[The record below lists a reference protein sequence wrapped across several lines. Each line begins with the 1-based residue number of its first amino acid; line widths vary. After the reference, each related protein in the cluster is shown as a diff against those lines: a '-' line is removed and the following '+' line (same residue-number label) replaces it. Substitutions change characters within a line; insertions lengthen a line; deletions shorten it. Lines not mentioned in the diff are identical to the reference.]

1 MNETVK
7 ILILGILFAIVAI
20 ITFNILDSGNDRIKD
35 SILEAYGFKKDGI
48 FWVKPGRSIATET
61 VEKMSIG
68 MLVDYLE
75 ACNEG
80 GEDPSS

>member
-1 MNETVK
+1 MSETVK
-7 ILILGILFAIVAI
+7 FLILGIFFAIVAV

-48 FWVKPGRSIATET
+48 FWSKPGRSITTET

-75 ACNEG
+75 QICR
-80 GEDPSS
+80 GEKK